1 MQIPSIDPQHFTG
14 AVELKH
20 LGMIECQGA
29 DASHFL
35 HQQLTQEMLSLP
47 PGQSTKAGFCNAKG
61 RLQASM
67 VVIKASNELLY
78 LILRR
83 DLLERTLKRLSM
95 FVLRAKVKLKDV
107 SEDHTLMG
115 VVGEAA
121 HVHAQ
126 TTLHAQHGL
135 QAPLQSCL
143 GRSRTLLAIPK
154 GSMEEEMAALKGTAP
169 LSLEDWLT
177 TEILSAEAWVEDKT
191 FEHFVPQMLN
201 FESTGA
207 VSFKKGCYPGQE
219 VVARSQFRGTLK
231 KRTGIVFSSEPL
243 QVGMEIF
250 SALHATEPCA
260 EVLQVSRFGDLN
272 WALACFQIDSLM
284 KSVAP
289 EAADQSFNDFVK
301 KAPYWTHCFTTQP
314 QAPSAMNLGFWP
326 LPYTLLEDI

>member
-1 MQIPSIDPQHFTG
+1 MQIPSIDPLHFMG
-14 AVELKH
+14 GVELKH
-20 LGMIECQGA
+20 LGMMECQGA
-29 DASHFL
+29 DACHFL
-35 HQQLTQEMLSLP
+35 HQQLTQEMMSLP

-67 VVIKASNELLY
+67 VVMKVSNELLY
-78 LILRR
+78 LVLRR

-107 SEDHTLMG
+107 SEDHALMG
-115 VVGEAA
+115 VVGES
-121 HVHAQ
+121 AQ
-126 TTLHAQHGL
+126 VQATLHAQPSL

-154 GSMEEEMAALKGTAP
+154 GSMGEEMAAQKGVAP
-169 LSLEDWLT
+169 LSQEDWLT

-231 KRTGIVFSSEPL
+231 KRTVIVFSNEAL

-250 SALHATEPCA
+250 SALHASEPCA
-260 EVLQVSRFGDLN
+260 EVLQVSRFGELH
-272 WALACFQIDSLM
+272 WALACFQIESLM

-289 EAADQSFNDFVK
+289 EAADQGFNDFVK
-301 KAPYWTHCFTTQP
+301 KAPYWTHCFSTQP
-314 QAPSAMNLGFWP
+314 QAKQAMNLGFWP